1 MNLSLLRVLWTP
13 IVAGFVVLVPG
24 LLSLAT
30 GQVLLFP
37 SLAPT
42 AAIQAHN
49 PADHAARF
57 YNVVVGHLGGLASAC
72 AVVLTLGLADAPSV
86 FVAQQVTPL
95 RVVAAVLSVMLALF
109 VEKLF
114 HAFHPTAASTT
125 LLVAL
130 GSFKPVWQDV
140 AQITFGVLIVATV
153 GEGFRRLSLHLH
165 PRDETAP
172 EQVMVSSGLHR
183 RAHL

>member
-1 MNLSLLRVLWTP
+1 MKFPFLRVLWTP
-13 IVAGFVVLVPG
+13 LVAGFVVLVPG

-42 AAIQAHN
+42 AAIQANDPH
-49 PADHAARF
+49 DRAARF
-57 YNVVVGHLGGLASAC
+57 YNVVVGHLAGLASAC
-72 AVVLTLGLADAPSV
+72 LVVMTLGLANLPSV
-86 FVAQQVTPL
+86 FVTQHVTPL

-109 VEKLF
+109 VEKRL

-140 AQITFGVLIVATV
+140 TQIVSGVLIVATV
-153 GEGFRRLSLHLH
+153 GEGFRRLNLRLH
-165 PRDETAP
+165 PHDATTRSRADQVEQTA
-172 EQVMVSSGLHR
+172 L
-183 RAHL
+183 

>member
-1 MNLSLLRVLWTP
+1 MNLSFLRVLWTP
-13 IVAGFVVLVPG
+13 LVAGFVVLVPG

-72 AVVLTLGLADAPSV
+72 IVVMTLGLADAPSV
-86 FVAQQVTPL
+86 FVAQHVTPL
-95 RVVAAVLSVMLALF
+95 RVVAAVGAR
-109 VEKLF
+109 
-114 HAFHPTAASTT
+114 
-125 LLVAL
+125 L
-130 GSFKPVWQDV
+130 GNSM
-140 AQITFGVLIVATV
+140 T
-153 GEGFRRLSLHLH
+153 
-165 PRDETAP
+165 
-172 EQVMVSSGLHR
+172 
-183 RAHL
+183 